1 MIRYVAGLSGV
12 SRAVARKKSEEL
24 LEVVGMQDWAGRKMG
39 SYSKGMKQR
48 IGLAQALVN
57 DPEIVFLDEP
67 TDGVDPKGRMEMRSV
82 LNLMKEQGRT
92 VFINSHLLGELEMIC
107 DSVAIM
113 DQGQIV
119 RQGSI
124 EDLTEKTRRY
134 EIQIKGNIGSD
145 VTNALTPHGVEIAGE
160 VLTMDQNDAEAVQP
174 VIDIL
179 RGANI
184 IISSMSE
191 ERQSLEEL
199 FMETVGDHGPGAA
212 MPPKLPRKGN
222 A

>member
-1 MIRYVAGLSGV
+1 MEREGGEVIRYVAGLSGV
-12 SRAVARKKSEEL
+12 SSAVARKKSEEL
-24 LEVVGMQDWAGRKMG
+24 LEIVGMKDWAGRKMG

-67 TDGVDPKGRMEMRSV
+67 TDGVDPS
-82 LNLMKEQGRT
+82 
-92 VFINSHLLGELEMIC
+92 
-107 DSVAIM
+107 DIM
-113 DQGQIV
+113 N
-119 RQGSI
+119 
-124 EDLTEKTRRY
+124 T
-134 EIQIKGNIGSD
+134 
-145 VTNALTPHGVEIAGE
+145 LTPHGVEIAGDI
-160 VLTMDQNDAEAVQP
+160 LTMDENDAEAVQP

-184 IISSMSE
+184 TISSMSE
-191 ERQSLEEL
+191 ARQSLEEL